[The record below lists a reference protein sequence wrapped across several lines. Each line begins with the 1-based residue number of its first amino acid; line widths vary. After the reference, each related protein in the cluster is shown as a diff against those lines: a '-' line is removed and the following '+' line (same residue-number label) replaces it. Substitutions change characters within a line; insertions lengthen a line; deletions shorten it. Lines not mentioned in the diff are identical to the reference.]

1 MCIQSGELSD
11 VVAMLCEMVSQ
22 LLQLPPTSQVEP
34 EEAKR
39 HLLEANGN
47 FDLAMTL
54 CVAKRREVVEKF
66 VKEFSDCDRNAVMQV
81 HGLVVAAF

>member
-47 FDLAMTL
+47 FDLAIDG
-54 CVAKRREVVEKF
+54 E
-66 VKEFSDCDRNAVMQV
+66 
-81 HGLVVAAF
+81 